1 MATKD
6 SSTSKVTFTQ
16 EAPILSNNGGSDGA
30 TLIIPR
36 HKLNGQNYLQWS
48 HVVIMFICGRG
59 KDDYLTGVVPRPM
72 KEDPKF
78 KRWKAKNNI
87 VMSWLINSMNNDIRK
102 NFILN

>member
-1 MATKD
+1 M
-6 SSTSKVTFTQ
+6 
-16 EAPILSNNGGSDGA
+16 
-30 TLIIPR
+30 
-36 HKLNGQNYLQWS
+36 
-48 HVVIMFICGRG
+48 MFICGRG
-59 KDDYLTGVVPRPM
+59 KDEYLTGAVPRPM